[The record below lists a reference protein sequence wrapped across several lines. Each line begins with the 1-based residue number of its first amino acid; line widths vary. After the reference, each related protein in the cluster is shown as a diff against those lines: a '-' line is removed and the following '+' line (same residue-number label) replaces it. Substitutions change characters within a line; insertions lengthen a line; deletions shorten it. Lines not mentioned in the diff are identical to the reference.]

1 MHVRH
6 KGGCPTPQSEPCM
19 SLKVLHC
26 PYTRTHTH
34 TFIFISIC
42 LSIWLSTHKSLFLS
56 IYLSI
61 YLSISLSLYLSAFLS
76 INLSFYLSFYLPIFL
91 SVCLPVGL
99 SVWLPLH
106 LSACLS
112 VCVRGMCT
120 RENQFR
126 YKNKNGKP
134 KHPQQSHEQ
143 AKNRQQGRGYRK
155 AKDLHTCYSTSLA
168 ATLLKLH
175 LPPRLSPNHPTW

>member
-1 MHVRH
+1 MAERIHWWTER
-6 KGGCPTPQSEPCM
+6 
-19 SLKVLHC
+19 
-26 PYTRTHTH
+26 
-34 TFIFISIC
+34 C
-42 LSIWLSTHKSLFLS
+42 LRSPLFLSLFLTIYPPTNLYSMYLS
-56 IYLSI
+56 IYRSI